1 MTIFQSEH
9 GKGRRI
15 APTPEQS
22 GQVTCAI
29 FEYSF
34 ATAFAF
40 ATDKVELGVLPAE
53 ARIIDAVA
61 VPSGLNGNITIG
73 IMSGTPGST
82 DDARTSGA
90 ELFSAQ
96 AMVSTPIRAS
106 ALTAFNVAEAVIDR
120 SIGLTGSADIA
131 ADANKTIKL
140 FVYYIL

>member
-1 MTIFQSEH
+1 MTIHQSEH

-15 APTPEQS
+15 APTPEQA

-29 FEYSF
+29 FEHSF
-34 ATAFAF
+34 AAAFAF
-40 ATDKVELGVLPAE
+40 ATDKLELGVLPAE
-53 ARIIDAVA
+53 ARIVDVVA
-61 VPSGLNGNITIG
+61 VPTGLNGNITIG
-73 IMSGTPGST
+73 IMSGTPGVA

-90 ELFSAQ
+90 EIFSAQ
-96 AMVSTPIRAS
+96 AMVSTPIRMS
-106 ALTAFNVAEAVIDR
+106 AATGFNIAEAVIDR